1 MIKGWNNFWG
11 QNLPNNCSFVG
22 GRIIVQQEKVSR
34 AECNRMNLLNALQ
47 EAIHYSF
54 IKFCSYGF
62 SIWYEFFVHYAM
74 RVENNYQH
82 DLDVGPLEF
91 QFLWPRGCLANPF
104 RTLSLSFRVI
114 DKTPVLISSNNFVKK
129 FFCLHWPS

>member
-1 MIKGWNNFWG
+1 MTFLG
-11 QNLPNNCSFVG
+11 QNLANTCSFVG
-22 GRIIVQQEKVSR
+22 GHIIVQQEKISR
-34 AECNRMNLLNALQ
+34 AERTWTNPVNALQ
-47 EAIHYSF
+47 MAIHYSF
-54 IKFCSYGF
+54 IKFCIYCF
-62 SIWYEFFVHYAM
+62 SIWYEFVVHYTL

-114 DKTPVLISSNNFVKK
+114 GKTSVLISSNNFVKK
-129 FFCLHWPS
+129 IFCLHWPS